1 MWRFILLS
9 FVFLGWG
16 FYEMSGGAEYRPSAN
31 SIQMRAT
38 LDNQRPKPRPLRV
51 NVIEIAQDGLPQP
64 DTRVTRTVTSLH
76 GLGLTMGQRVEV
88 TLASAAEGDVSR
100 PSAAVEPVEPDL
112 AGPETP
118 EITVPTVAVAR
129 SETPIGVAV
138 PGDAVS
144 SFAPVTETRRVA
156 GTSVNLR
163 TGPGTAF
170 GAITSLARGTEVIV
184 LRDPGNGWI
193 KLRVAGTG
201 RIGWMADRLL
211 TVASE

>member
-16 FYEMSGGAEYRPSAN
+16 FYEMSGGADYRPSAN
-31 SIQMRAT
+31 SIQVRAK

-64 DTRVTRTVTSLH
+64 DTRVTRTVTSLDD
-76 GLGLTMGQRVEV
+76 LGLTVGKRVEV
-88 TLASAAEGDVSR
+88 TLASAAEGDVSQ
-100 PSAAVEPVEPDL
+100 PSAAVRHDEPQAPAFDV
-112 AGPETP
+112 P

-129 SETPIGVAV
+129 VEAP
-138 PGDAVS
+138 VS
-144 SFAPVTETRRVA
+144 ASDPEDEAPSFAPSTETRRVS
-156 GTSVNLR
+156 GNSVNLR

>member
-16 FYEMSGGAEYRPSAN
+16 FYEMSGGAEYCPSAN
-31 SIQMRAT
+31 SIQMRAK

-51 NVIEIAQDGLPQP
+51 NVIEIAQDGLPRP

-76 GLGLTMGQRVEV
+76 DLGLTMGQRVEV

-100 PSAAVEPVEPDL
+100 PSAAVERAEPDL
-112 AGPETP
+112 AEPEAP

-129 SETPIGVAV
+129 VE
-138 PGDAVS
+138 
-144 SFAPVTETRRVA
+144 APVDVPEPEDEAQSLAPMTETRRVA

-211 TVASE
+211 TVASD

>member
-31 SIQMRAT
+31 SIQMRAK

-64 DTRVTRTVTSLH
+64 DTRVTRTVTSLDD
-76 GLGLTMGQRVEV
+76 LGLTMGKRVEV
-88 TLASAAEGDVSR
+88 TLASAAEGGVSQ
-100 PSAAVEPVEPDL
+100 PSAAVRHDEPQAPAVD
-112 AGPETP
+112 AP

-129 SETPIGVAV
+129 AVA
-138 PGDAVS
+138 PVS
-144 SFAPVTETRRVA
+144 VLEPEEQAPSFAPMTETRRVS
-156 GTSVNLR
+156 GNSVNLR